1 MQLYAQLDILIKV
14 QVHRTLYSRYAGS
27 VPEVHVWV
35 KVAQHV
41 VLQEVVLRQEV
52 VCSLQ
57 IAEY

>member
-14 QVHRTLYSRYAGS
+14 QVHRTLYSRYTGS